1 MNYEYKYLTMVLHSD
16 NKLVELESEIYSA
29 LGLDDSSSR
38 GISGNPRVLSLLSS
52 ILERSIQKNE
62 KASRKQEVVTIF
74 HGSRAPSMSLREYI
88 ERIFK
93 YSTCSPSC
101 LVLAYVYINRYL
113 QRIDASL
120 TILVAHRLLIT
131 SIMVAAKYT
140 DDDCYN
146 NAYFAKVGGVSTA
159 ELNRLEMKFLFT
171 LDFKLHVTT
180 EAFRKYC
187 LHLET
192 EAAGERRIE
201 QLNQTNRLEKGRPN
215 KGKSFSTSYSFRAK

>member
-1 MNYEYKYLTMVLHSD
+1 MVLHSD

-29 LGLDDSSSR
+29 LGLDDSSGQ
-38 GISGNPRVLSLLSS
+38 GISGTPRVLSLLSS

-62 KASRKQEVVTIF
+62 SPLKASRKQEVVTIF
-74 HGSRAPSMSLREYI
+74 HGSSAPSMSIRQYI

-120 TILVAHRLLIT
+120 TSLVAHRLLIT
-131 SIMVAAKYT
+131 SIMVAAKYI
-140 DDDCYN
+140 DDECYN

-180 EAFRKYC
+180 EAFMKYC
-187 LHLET
+187 LQLET
-192 EAAGERRIE
+192 EAAGERQINR
-201 QLNQTNRLEKGRPN
+201 LNQANQLEKGRPN
-215 KGKSFSTSYSFRAK
+215 KGKSFTTSYIFRAK

>member
-1 MNYEYKYLTMVLHSD
+1 MVLPSD
-16 NKLVELESEIYSA
+16 KKLVELESETYSA
-29 LGLDDSSSR
+29 LGLDDSSGR

-62 KASRKQEVVTIF
+62 SSLKVSRKQEVVTLF
-74 HGSRAPSMSLREYI
+74 HGSKAPSMSIGQYI

-113 QRIDASL
+113 QRINASL
-120 TILVAHRLLIT
+120 TSLVVHRLLIT
-131 SIMVAAKYT
+131 SIMVAAKYI
-140 DDDCYN
+140 DDECYN

-159 ELNRLEMKFLFT
+159 ELNGLEMKFLFT

-187 LHLET
+187 SQLEM
-192 EAAGERRIE
+192 EAAGGR
-201 QLNQTNRLEKGRPN
+201 RPN
-215 KGKSFSTSYSFRAK
+215 KGKSFTTSYSFRAK